1 MRSQVLPGFGELLK
15 FVELRPDATQASD
28 DFGVVYAN
36 AKEAQ
41 KILTTAIAREWEVD
55 PDPKLSFLNH
65 AVEGT
70 QNKEWI
76 EMADDPGV
84 KGEARAR
91 EKMENDYKD
100 QNGVP
105 HANKLKDLA
114 RLTLRFTQPAK
125 VVQTLKELRTLGF
138 TIVILKNKYANP
150 TPLGYCAC
158 PSRIK
163 AAAPLALLAQTAERP
178 GMVSKSRLP

>member
-1 MRSQVLPGFGELLK
+1 MPRHDRTRLLRRHRQHRWNWNLWHPPQWK
-15 FVELRPDATQASD
+15 
-28 DFGVVYAN
+28 
-36 AKEAQ
+36 
-41 KILTTAIAREWEVD
+41 
-55 PDPKLSFLNH
+55 
-65 AVEGT
+65 
-70 QNKEWI
+70 
-76 EMADDPGV
+76 PGV
-84 KGEARAR
+84 KGEERAL

-163 AAAPLALLAQTAERP
+163 AAAPLALLAQTAERLGWYRIP
-178 GMVSKSRLP
+178 SP